1 MVKISATVNLS
12 SALLNIAT
20 DNNMAVITETN
31 LNYLGKDICNNDVN
45 VNVAIITEFNLNYTG
60 TEICNS

>member
-1 MVKISATVNLS
+1 MVKISATVKLS

-20 DNNMAVITETN
+20 NINIAVITETN
-31 LNYLGKDICNNDVN
+31 LNYLNKDICHNDVN
-45 VNVAIITEFNLNYTG
+45 LNVAVVTEINLNYTG